1 MALAFRVFLKNH
13 DVCPM
18 KYDNIIRI
26 YPHPKN
32 FIDLNPTFQ
41 YAIIFL
47 LKGYLKILTNHVRF
61 FQRRRQ
67 WTLCRTLY
75 PDSLWK
81 ELYRLM
87 FGRYYDGKIQ
97 TAWRR
102 GKMGVWYA
110 ECRADY
116 KTICFRHVLF
126 VTYPRKFSAIQL
138 FLLLQTMIR
147 IRLNFSIYLG
157 STSSKRRLS

>member
-32 FIDLNPTFQ
+32 FIDLNLTFQ

-47 LKGYLKILTNHVRF
+47 LKGCLKILTNHVRF
-61 FQRRRQ
+61 FQKEEAMNFMPD
-67 WTLCRTLY
+67 TLPGLIVERAI
-75 PDSLWK
+75 PSDVW
-81 ELYRLM
+81 
-87 FGRYYDGKIQ
+87 GRSYDGKIQ

-102 GKMGVWYA
+102 DKMGGWCA
-110 ECRADY
+110 ECGTDC
-116 KTICFRHVLF
+116 KTSASGMS
-126 VTYPRKFSAIQL
+126 FS
-138 FLLLQTMIR
+138 
-147 IRLNFSIYLG
+147 
-157 STSSKRRLS
+157 